1 MYRVRIILKFVMFSV
16 CVFKHVYRLM
26 TLTFFFTEVILDV
39 SVASPFNAISNYLQM
54 EITFK
59 FCIVVVLLACSIQ
72 NDERTT
78 FFNFCTYSVVYKK
91 LSILESITICYWW
104 ILYNLLNIAWWSV
117 MDHNL
122 NLIYCKNIRI

>member
-1 MYRVRIILKFVMFSV
+1 MYQVRIILKFVMFSV

-91 LSILESITICYWW
+91 LSILESITICYW
-104 ILYNLLNIAWWSV
+104 
-117 MDHNL
+117 
-122 NLIYCKNIRI
+122 